1 MVARISNMTGLT
13 LCIRS
18 VYITS
23 LVCLCLAFA
32 VTATT
37 AQDKKNPFASIVRVD
52 AEIPPDARTAR
63 GLGTSRVGS
72 GIVIDD
78 SGLVLTIGY
87 VILEAMSVT
96 VQDSDGH
103 TVAAE
108 VIAYDYDTGF
118 GLLRATR
125 PLGIKPMTMGS
136 SAHLSA
142 QDPVVVADFGGL
154 ERAIPAMVVSRRE
167 FAGYWEYL
175 LDSAIFTSPP
185 HPNWGGAALIGPRG
199 QLLGVGSLFV
209 NNAKSNAEQSP
220 GNMFV
225 PIDLLKPIFAE
236 LLTEGRSTAPA
247 KPWLGM
253 FSAEHQGRV
262 VVTWVAP
269 YGPASKAGVKPGDR
283 LLSVQG
289 SKVSNVPDFYRNLWK
304 LGEAGVEVPL
314 KLSRKG
320 EPVDI
325 VVKSAD
331 RYDYLHMKRSY

>member
-1 MVARISNMTGLT
+1 MTGLFSR
-13 LCIRS
+13 IRTVHS
-18 VYITS
+18 AG
-23 LVCLCLAFA
+23 LVLLGLALVLA
-32 VTATT
+32 SPLS
-37 AQDKKNPFASIVRVD
+37 AQDKSNPFASIVRVD

-96 VQDSDGH
+96 VQDSDGQS
-103 TVAAE
+103 VAAE
-108 VIAYDYDTGF
+108 IVAYDYDTGF

-125 PLGIKPMTMGS
+125 ALGIKPMTIGS
-136 SAHLSA
+136 SRDLSA
-142 QDPVVVADFGGL
+142 DDHVVVADFAGF
-154 ERAIPAMVVSRRE
+154 ERAIPALVVSRRE
-167 FAGYWEYL
+167 FAGYWEYML
-175 LDSAIFTSPP
+175 ERAIYTSPP
-185 HPNWGGAALIGPRG
+185 HPNWGGAALMGPEG
-199 QLLGVGSLFV
+199 QLLGVGSLFI
-209 NNAKSNAEQSP
+209 NNARKNDERLP

-236 LLTEGRSTAPA
+236 LLTEGRASGPV

-253 FSAEHQGRV
+253 FSADHEDRV

-269 YGPASKAGVKPGDR
+269 YGPASKAGVEPGDR
-283 LLSVQG
+283 LLSVQD
-289 SKVSNVPDFYRNLWK
+289 KAVSNVPEFYRSLWS
-304 LGEAGVEVPL
+304 LGEAGVDVRL

-320 EPVDI
+320 EPVEI

-331 RYDYLHMKRSY
+331 RYDFLHMKRSY

>member
-1 MVARISNMTGLT
+1 MPRFRQTPV
-13 LCIRS
+13 
-18 VYITS
+18 
-23 LVCLCLAFA
+23 
-32 VTATT
+32 
-37 AQDKKNPFASIVRVD
+37 P
-52 AEIPPDARTAR
+52 R

-78 SGLVLTIGY
+78 SRLVLTIGH

-96 VQDSDGH
+96 VQDNEGQA
-103 TVAAE
+103 VAAE
-108 VIAYDYDTGF
+108 IVAYDYNTGL

-125 PLGIKPMTMGS
+125 SLGIKPMTIGN
-136 SAHLSA
+136 SAQLSA
-142 QDPVVVADFGGL
+142 QDPVVVADFGGT
-154 ERAIPAMVVSRRE
+154 ERAIPALVVSRRE

-175 LDSAIFTSPP
+175 LDSAIFTSSP
-185 HPNWGGAALIGPRG
+185 HPNWGGAALIGSQG
-199 QLLGVGSLFV
+199 QLVGVGSLFV
-209 NNAKSNAEQSP
+209 NNAQSNGEKMP

-262 VVTWVAP
+262 VITWVAP

-283 LLSVQG
+283 LLSVQDN
-289 SKVSNVPDFYRNLWK
+289 KVNNVPEFYRNLWK
-304 LGEAGVEVPL
+304 LGAAGVDVPL
-314 KLSRKG
+314 KLSREG
-320 EPVDI
+320 EPMDV

-331 RYDYLHMKRSY
+331 RYDFLHMKRSY

>member
-1 MVARISNMTGLT
+1 MTGLIPR
-13 LCIRS
+13 IRTAR
-18 VYITS
+18 IAG
-23 LVCLCLAFA
+23 LVLLSFALLAA
-32 VTATT
+32 APLS
-37 AQDKKNPFASIVRVD
+37 AQNKSNPFASIVRVD

-72 GIVIDD
+72 GIVVDD

-96 VQDSDGH
+96 VHDNEGQP
-103 TVAAE
+103 VAAE
-108 VIAYDYDTGF
+108 IVAYDYDTGF

-125 PLGIKPMTMGS
+125 ALGIKPMTIGS
-136 SAHLSA
+136 SADLSP
-142 QDPVVVADFGGL
+142 DDHVVIADFAGV
-154 ERAIPAMVVSRRE
+154 ERAIPALVVSRRE

-175 LDSAIFTSPP
+175 LDRAIYTSPP
-185 HPNWGGAALIGPRG
+185 HPNWGGAALMGPEG
-199 QLLGVGSLFV
+199 ELLGVGSLFV
-209 NNAKSNAEQSP
+209 NNARKNDERLP

-236 LLTEGRSTAPA
+236 LLTEGRAGGPV

-253 FSAEHQGRV
+253 FSATHENRV

-269 YGPASKAGVKPGDR
+269 YGPASKAGVEPGDR
-283 LLSVQG
+283 LLSVQDT
-289 SKVSNVPDFYRNLWK
+289 KVTTVPEFYRNLWGS
-304 LGEAGVEVPL
+304 GEAGIDVKL

-320 EPVDI
+320 EAVEI

-331 RYDYLHMKRSY
+331 RYDFLHMKRSY

>member
-1 MVARISNMTGLT
+1 MTVLSLRI
-13 LCIRS
+13 RP
-18 VYITS
+18 VYVVG
-23 LVCLCLAFA
+23 LVCLCFVLAA
-32 VTATT
+32 ASSS
-37 AQDKKNPFASIVRVD
+37 AQDKKNPFSSIVRVD

-63 GLGTSRVGS
+63 GLGTQRVGS
-72 GIVIDD
+72 GIVIDN

-96 VQDSDGH
+96 VHDSDGQP
-103 TVAAE
+103 VAAE
-108 VIAYDYDTGF
+108 VVAYDYDTGF

-125 PLGIKPMTMGS
+125 PLGIKPMAMGS
-136 SAHLSA
+136 SADLSA

-167 FAGYWEYL
+167 FSGYWEYL
-175 LDSAIFTSPP
+175 LDRAIFTSPP
-185 HPNWGGAALIGPRG
+185 HPNWGGAALIGPEG

-209 NNAKSNAEQSP
+209 NNAKAKDEQLP

-236 LLTEGRSTAPA
+236 LLTEGRSSGPV

-253 FSAEHQGRV
+253 FSAEHQGKV
-262 VVTWVAP
+262 VITWVAP
-269 YGPASKAGVKPGDR
+269 YGPASKAGVEPGDR
-283 LLSVQG
+283 LLSVQDN
-289 SKVSNVPDFYRNLWK
+289 KVSNVPDFYRYLWK

-320 EPVDI
+320 EPMDI

-331 RYDYLHMKRSY
+331 RYDFLHMKRSY

>member
-1 MVARISNMTGLT
+1 MTGL
-13 LCIRS
+13 LPRIES
-18 VYITS
+18 AYIAG
-23 LVCLCLAFA
+23 LALLCLALVATPPVFA
-32 VTATT
+32 QEKT
-37 AQDKKNPFASIVRVD
+37 NPFNSIVRVD

-96 VQDSDGH
+96 VEDRDGQ
-103 TVAAE
+103 TVAVE
-108 VIAYDYDTGF
+108 VVAYDYDTGF

-125 PLGIKPMTMGS
+125 PLGIKPMALGN
-136 SAHLSA
+136 SAGVSPDDH
-142 QDPVVVADFGGL
+142 VVVADFAGV
-154 ERAIPAMVVSRRE
+154 ERAIPAKVVSRRV

-175 LDSAIFTSPP
+175 LDRAIFTSPP
-185 HPNWGGAALIGPRG
+185 HPNWGGAALMGARG
-199 QLLGVGSLFV
+199 QLLGIGSLFV
-209 NNAKSNAEQSP
+209 RNARANDEVMP

-236 LLTEGRSTAPA
+236 LLTEGRASGPV

-253 FSAEHQGRV
+253 FSADHEGKI

-269 YGPASKAGVKPGDR
+269 YGPASKAGVEPGDR
-283 LLSVQG
+283 LLSVQDNE
-289 SKVSNVPDFYRNLWK
+289 VSNVPQFYRKLWG
-304 LGEAGVEVPL
+304 LGEAGVEVRL

-320 EPVDI
+320 EPMDV

-331 RYDYLHMKRSY
+331 RYDFLHMKRSY